1 MDGQGVHRWG
11 PLPGVIELEYFIGL
25 GEKGGCRKRDA
36 SERRWVLVRY
46 FQGMCIIVLG
56 NVL

>member
-25 GEKGGCRKRDA
+25 GKKGGVGR
-36 SERRWVLVRY
+36 
-46 FQGMCIIVLG
+46 GMLPKEGGC
-56 NVL
+56 